1 MMMEKVIN
9 LFPMDE
15 AEKTEFI
22 AALDKM
28 KRQFAIKHP
37 HINVAQLGYYRFM
50 LMELSRAREMGE
62 QPDFC
67 VRLVDEI
74 CPCGEEI
81 EPDKPELH
89 RAGMCEGC
97 LDAI

>member
-1 MMMEKVIN
+1 MSAKLTPKERGLESHRDICARALCETRSPLNGRYMEQVIN

-15 AEKTEFI
+15 SEKTEFI

-37 HINVAQLGYYRFM
+37 HINVAQIGYYRFM

-62 QPDFC
+62 QPNY
-67 VRLVDEI
+67 
-74 CPCGEEI
+74 CG
-81 EPDKPELH
+81 
-89 RAGMCEGC
+89 
-97 LDAI
+97 